1 MSEEQEVH
9 RARSWVATI
18 ITLIFVF
25 ALGAFVW
32 RIVFFTQQIRSGG
45 VNLADLN
52 FDKTVSTI
60 SKLASQPVKDQTINV
75 TSIDDPTLGTPG
87 APVTIVEFADFGCP
101 YSKEASFVIRTLA
114 AQYPEK
120 FHLIYRDFPIAE
132 LHPIAGKAAEAGEC
146 AHEQGKFWEY
156 HDKLY
161 QNQDT
166 LDDASFDIFATA
178 LNLDVAKFHQCL
190 TSGKYTD
197 EVAQDYQDGVN
208 ADVRGTPTFFINGN
222 RIAGSIPKDI
232 LEKVLLTVNAQP
244 KK

>member
-1 MSEEQEVH
+1 MSDEQEH

-18 ITLIFVF
+18 VTLVFVF
-25 ALGAFVW
+25 ALGLFVW
-32 RIVFFTQQIRSGG
+32 KIVFYTQQLRSGG

-60 SKLASQPVKDQTINV
+60 SRLASQPIKDQVVDV
-75 TSIDDPTLGTPG
+75 TSKDDPSIGDPNT
-87 APVTIVEFADFGCP
+87 PVTIVEFADFGCP
-101 YSKEASFVIRTLA
+101 YSREASYTLRTLA
-114 AQYPEK
+114 AQYPDK
-120 FHLIYRDFPIAE
+120 VRFIYRDFPIVE
-132 LHPIAGKAAEAGEC
+132 LHPIAEKAAEAGEC

-166 LDDASFDIFATA
+166 LDDASFDTFAVS
-178 LNLDVAKFHQCL
+178 LNLDVSKFHECL
-190 TSGKYTD
+190 SSRKYSS
-197 EVAQDYQDGVN
+197 EVAQDIQDGVN

-232 LEKVLLTVNAQP
+232 LEKVILTVNDQA